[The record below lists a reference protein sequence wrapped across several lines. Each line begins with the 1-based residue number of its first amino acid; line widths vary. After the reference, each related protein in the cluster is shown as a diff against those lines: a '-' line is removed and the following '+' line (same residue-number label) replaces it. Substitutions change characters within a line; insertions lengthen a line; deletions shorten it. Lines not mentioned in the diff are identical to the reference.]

1 MEETKLVQLL
11 RNGEKAAFDALYEK
25 YKNTLLRM
33 AYLVSGQMDDAE
45 DIVQETFVK
54 CYLHIGELK
63 KDEGFRPWLFQ
74 ILYRTA
80 YRQVKK
86 SRREMPGEDVAIQA
100 DAADGTASLDRIIRT
115 EEEDMVKRAVQAL
128 DFKHRTVVV
137 MFYYNEMTT
146 KEIAKVL
153 GVRRETVKSRLFAAR
168 GKLKKYLDAAQTGEA
183 AAGANGKKVFG
194 EEVSGKKGGG
204 EVEKTREL
212 YFL

>member
-1 MEETKLVQLL
+1 MEETKLVQML
-11 RNGEKAAFDALYEK
+11 RDGEKAAFDALYEK

-63 KDEGFRPWLFQ
+63 KNEGFRPWLFQ

-86 SRREMPGEDVAIQA
+86 SRRELPGKDIAIQA
-100 DAADGTASLDRIIRT
+100 DAADGTTSLDRIIKT
-115 EEEDMVKRAVQAL
+115 EEENAVKRAVQAL
-128 DFKHRTVVV
+128 DFKHRAVVV
-137 MFYYNEMTT
+137 LFYYNEMTT

-153 GVRRETVKSRLFAAR
+153 GCTEGTVKSRLFTAR
-168 GKLKKYLDAAQTGEA
+168 GKLRKYLDAAETGET
-183 AAGANGKKVFG
+183 AAGKTGTK
-194 EEVSGKKGGG
+194 VSGKKGGG
-204 EVEKTREL
+204 EVEKKREL
-212 YFL
+212 YIL